1 MSIRLYESI
10 KNDYDNVKPIRGR
23 STDVRPFYSRSRDN
37 ELLVRVI
44 RDDKV
49 FYGARLY
56 NTDVFLVSPDGVVEI
71 GDGGWNSNLTVGFL
85 NTVMN
90 RYMYGSMH
98 VWREFS
104 RTWLRCHGA
113 NDSATYVVSGG
124 DVCLQLHYD
133 PLTNE
138 YRALEQQMVK
148 QSQVNKPVLRE
159 LRASVKP
166 FVTFVKTFLKMGDGF
181 ISKELRTKFTYD
193 SRTFGTQINGALCLL
208 PNYLNRQV
216 EEHHVEGYIKFMQS
230 GDTDAYLAVI
240 VSFADAYYNRDADM
254 RMSVEE
260 FESKLDKVIKT
271 NNPSVWHMVDVPV
284 THPIRN
290 TA

>member
-23 STDVRPFYSRSRDN
+23 STDVRPFASRSRDN

-49 FYGARLY
+49 LYGARLY
-56 NTDVFLVSPDGVVEI
+56 KTDVFLVAPDGVVEI

-104 RTWLRCHGA
+104 RTWLRCQGA

-124 DVCLQLHYD
+124 VVVQLHYN

-138 YRALEQQMVK
+138 YRALEQQIVK
-148 QSQVNKPVLRE
+148 QRQVNKPALRE

-166 FVTFVKTFLKMGDGF
+166 FVTFAKTFLKMGDGF
-181 ISKELRTKFTYD
+181 ISKELCTKFTYD
-193 SRTFGTQINGALCLL
+193 SRTFGSHINGALCLL
-208 PNYLNRQV
+208 PNYLRSRV
-216 EEHHVEGYIKFMQS
+216 DEFDVDRYIKFMQS

-240 VSFADAYYNRDADM
+240 VSFASNYYGADRDR

-260 FESKLDKVIKT
+260 FEYKINRVIRT
-271 NNPSVWHMVDVPV
+271 SNPNAWHRVDVPV
-284 THPIRN
+284 THAIRN
-290 TA
+290 TD